1 MFPVLMSPRGRI
13 FGGEDGALGPVVR
26 SARRSDF
33 LLGDTGIDDGGSMA
47 GTEKPTTDEIG
58 RALGALDADASA
70 GDRRSDAHDL
80 GGCFATVGNTAG
92 GSVRL
97 AGATICS
104 LGGATVSTFGDSGD
118 DLPLLGEAAAI
129 DNEVFVDR
137 GDSGMGVSGAVEHA
151 GVVSVADEE
160 GTSACSGEVRVD
172 TFNSPPPSSSWGNS
186 VFREGGGEGEGG
198 GVGRSIA
205 FCMTSCGGRARG
217 DIMIPGA
224 SEGSCGLRDQI
235 AHPPLTL
242 STVDR
247 VVVFRGEDKREDEDG
262 GLCAFGIV
270 PT

>member
-1 MFPVLMSPRGRI
+1 M
-13 FGGEDGALGPVVR
+13 GPVVR

-33 LLGDTGIDDGGSMA
+33 LLGDAGIDGGASVA
-47 GTEKPTTDEIG
+47 GTEKPTTDEMG
-58 RALGALDADASA
+58 RALGALDADAPA

-80 GGCFATVGNTAG
+80 GGSFAAVGNTAG
-92 GSVRL
+92 GVRL
-97 AGATICS
+97 AGTTISS

-118 DLPLLGEAAAI
+118 DLPLLGETAAI

-172 TFNSPPPSSSWGNS
+172 TFNSPSSSWVNF
-186 VFREGGGEGEGG
+186 VVREGGGEGG

-235 AHPPLTL
+235 AHPPLRL
-242 STVDR
+242 SVVDR